1 MLQIQNI
8 AKCYKTGDLV
18 QHALNGVSLN
28 FRDNEFVSILGPSGS
43 GKTTLLNIVGGLDRY
58 DSGDLIINNVS
69 TKDYKDRD
77 WDSYRNHTIG
87 FVFQSYNLIPHQ
99 TVLANVELAL
109 TIGGISKKERKQRAL
124 EALDKVGLKEQAH
137 KKPTQMS
144 GGQMQRVAIARA
156 LVNNPDILLADEP
169 TGALDTETSVQVM
182 ELLKEV
188 ANDRL
193 VIMVT
198 HNPELAEEYSTRIVK
213 LKDGNI
219 TDDSNPFN
227 PNTEGLEP
235 PKHKNLGKASM
246 SFFTALALSMNNL
259 MTKKARTLLTAFAG
273 SIGIIGIALILALST
288 GFKNYIDLIQEET
301 LTSYPLTITSET
313 ADITSALLAMVSET
327 GEAEGNDVVSEKRF
341 ISNMFSN
348 VGKNDLKS
356 FKEYLEENQDKV
368 DEMVSLVDYDY
379 TVRPIV
385 YTKDSEG
392 ELTKLNPNS
401 MLESLSGGSAVNSM
415 MASSTSSIFNEMIED
430 RETLEAEY
438 DVLAGEWPDAYDEA
452 VIVLTEPNGITD
464 ILVYSLGLR
473 DNDELRSMI
482 TKLMAGESVENEG
495 EPLQFTYSE
504 LMSIPLKVVDATA
517 TYKYNT
523 EYDIYEDMSGDKK
536 YMEKVYEDALD
547 LKIVGIVCP
556 KEGSN
561 SMMLTSGVAYT
572 KDLTKYIMAEAEK
585 SEIVA
590 KQMADRNVNVFSGK
604 RFDEDEDEAGLSFE
618 DMISVDTDMLS
629 SAFGV
634 NISEDDIANMT
645 QGYMGEISGAI
656 TTDTTTAQNDFNVT
670 LVTMATDMLN
680 SYVDDNYNKVIQ
692 AAMIGMSDVDTVV
705 DSYMQSKN
713 AKKLLTDLSAD
724 YVIPA
729 DTFATMYSE
738 LLKGILQGYI
748 GMAAVNMNPSV
759 PVPDAS
765 VDTETEGITESVDA
779 SGATGSDNVVAG
791 STVSADT
798 SAEEGAGQTGSTE
811 VVIPDEVL
819 AMLPPGVTKEMLLS
833 MDPAM
838 LKNMAP
844 EVYEMIYGADAN
856 VGNTG
861 DGTPEDTIV
870 EDNVATENEVTET
883 TEEDGVVQE
892 IPTIGDG
899 STGNG
904 TVDGNVVADM
914 SAPLTKEIVATAI
927 PQLLEQEA
935 IKDASKQIASGM
947 VEAVMQ
953 KTILTKVGEL
963 TGELMGSIANAFN
976 VDQDA
981 IASAFQ
987 FDLSEEELSRL
998 MEAMTTASVEVN
1010 ADTNLLLL
1018 GYQDIEKPSMI
1029 SFYFRDF
1036 DSKELFVDFI
1046 KAYNE
1051 RMKEEDEE
1059 KVINY
1064 TDITGVLMSSV
1075 STIVDSVTYVLIAFV
1090 SISLVVSSIMIGII
1104 TYISVLERTKEIGVL
1119 RAIGASK
1126 KNITSIFNAETFI
1139 VGLCSGLLGIGVTL
1153 ALVPPINYVI
1163 HSVANNYDINA
1174 ILPVKSA
1181 IILVIL
1187 SVVLT
1192 LIGGFI
1198 PSKQA
1203 AKKDPVLALRSE

>member
-8 AKCYKTGDLV
+8 SKQYKTGDLV
-18 QHALNGVSLN
+18 QNALNGVSLS

-43 GKTTLLNIVGGLDRY
+43 GKTTLLNIIGGLDRY

-69 TKDYKDRD
+69 TKNYKDRD

-137 KKPTQMS
+137 KRPNQMS

-213 LKDGNI
+213 LKDGKI
-219 TDDSNPFN
+219 IDDSNPFN
-227 PNTEGLEP
+227 PSTAGLEP

-246 SFFTALALSMNNL
+246 SFLTALSLSMNNL

-288 GFKNYIDLIQEET
+288 GFQNYIDLIQEET
-301 LTSYPLTITSET
+301 LTSYPLTVTSET

-327 GEAEGNDVVSEKRF
+327 GEAEGTDVVSEKRF
-341 ISNMFSN
+341 ISNMFEN

-356 FKEYLEENQDKV
+356 FKEYLEENQSKV

-379 TVRPIV
+379 TVRPII
-385 YTKDSEG
+385 YSKDPEG
-392 ELTKLNPNS
+392 EITKLNPNS
-401 MLESLSGGSAVNSM
+401 MLESLSGGSSVSSM

-452 VIVLTEPNGITD
+452 IIVLTEPNGITD

-482 TKLMAGESVENEG
+482 TKLMAGEQVEDEG
-495 EPLQFTYSE
+495 KPLQFTYSE
-504 LMSIPLKVVDATA
+504 LMDIPLKVVDATA
-517 TYKYNT
+517 TYKYNA
-523 EYDIYEDMSGDKK
+523 EYDIYEDMSGNKK
-536 YMEKVYEDALD
+536 FMKDVYEDALD

-561 SMMLTSGVAYT
+561 SMLLTSGVAYT
-572 KDLTKYIMAEAEK
+572 KDLTKYIMEEAGK

-604 RFDEDEDEAGLSFE
+604 RFDEDVEESGLSFE
-618 DMISVDTDMLS
+618 DMISVDTDLLS

-656 TTDTTTAQNDFNVT
+656 TTDTTTAQNDFNAT

-680 SYVDDNYNKVIQ
+680 GYVEDNYNETIQ
-692 AAMIGMSDVDTVV
+692 AAMISMSDVNTVV

-713 AKKLLTDLSAD
+713 AKKLLADLSAD

-729 DTFATMYSE
+729 DTFANMYSE

-759 PVPDAS
+759 PSPDTS
-765 VDTETEGITESVDA
+765 VGVENEDTAGV
-779 SGATGSDNVVAG
+779 TGNDS
-791 STVSADT
+791 VSADNTVSDNT
-798 SAEEGAGQTGSTE
+798 SVGEGSTQTGSTE
-811 VVIPDEVL
+811 VVIPEEVL

-844 EVYEMIYGADAN
+844 EVYEMIYGAQAN
-856 VGNTG
+856 AGITG
-861 DGTPEDTIV
+861 DVAAEDST
-870 EDNVATENEVTET
+870 AENGAMADSTT
-883 TEEDGVVQE
+883 TEEDGVVEE

-899 STGNG
+899 NTGS
-904 TVDGNVVADM
+904 GNVVTDM

-963 TGELMGSIANAFN
+963 TGELMGSMANAFN
-976 VDQDA
+976 VDQEA

-987 FDLSEEELSRL
+987 FDLSEEELSSL
-998 MEAMTTASVEVN
+998 METMTATSVEVN

-1018 GYQDIEKPSMI
+1018 GYQDINKPSMI
-1029 SFYFRDF
+1029 SFYFRNF
-1036 DSKELFVDFI
+1036 DSKEMFVDFI
-1046 KAYNE
+1046 EEYNE
-1051 RMKEEDEE
+1051 KMEVEDEE

-1064 TDITGVLMSSV
+1064 TDITGILMSSV

-1163 HSVANNYDINA
+1163 HSVTNNYDINA
-1174 ILPVKSA
+1174 VLPFNSA
-1181 IILVIL
+1181 VILVIL
-1187 SVVLT
+1187 SVILT